1 MFKNLNQI
9 GSNLSTWKE
18 ELSKQVQER
27 KEDFNEMVE
36 NYTAQQN
43 SDTNTLPEHYKSL
56 PAEVQSKLLKFMKY
70 EEKYPMLLKAYKSAQ
85 SNMNTMKNLSD
96 SLEEQNKKQK
106 ECLDVVKEHYIFEDA
121 EDLREFL
128 AKWVEREKL
137 IKDELNLKNKEI
149 SELKNTIKTLTEE
162 PNKEK
167 SVEETSPTIEESN
180 DEERNDPVEITE
192 KPESAETTND
202 VIETKDT
209 LKESKNVVKEKER
222 SPMQWKIKYNSLE
235 KDLESTRSDYF
246 KVKDDLKVKI
256 EEINN
261 MKEMLKDVGNQL
273 VEMKDKEKQKSSVK
287 MVEETKY
294 KSLMNSNKQLQASNS
309 TLTQQKVKLE
319 QELET
324 KSKEL
329 SALLLEHKQLNMK
342 TNRLNNKVE
351 ELSNEKQASQ
361 KTIKDLNKKL
371 EDTIKE
377 NGKLEERAL
386 IMKEKYQQNENVKT
400 TSQDIVDS
408 LTNQCNEMNVKL
420 KEVMNL
426 KSTLED
432 EVTQKNDRLY
442 AQKRDI
448 QNLSDQVLS
457 LKKINNDLQSSL
469 TKLEGSK
476 KNTESLANEESSK
489 ELQDAI
495 DKKIIEINSLNDTLK
510 SKDTEIASLQER
522 LTVLEDSSLREKQAS
537 LSQERKISTNLNHEQ
552 ILDQTIRNLKEEL
565 AQKNKSFRNI
575 EATLANL
582 RKINKDLNF
591 KIDKLNS
598 ILHQQRIS
606 PSPTASR
613 KSSEVN
619 AAPESD
625 VDPKLSYIKN
635 VLIGFI
641 EHKDQRQQLLPV
653 ISMLLN
659 FTADDQKVLMSL

>member
-85 SNMNTMKNLSD
+85 SNVNTMKNLSD

-192 KPESAETTND
+192 KPESTESTND

-209 LKESKNVVKEKER
+209 LKESKSVVKEKER

-256 EEINN
+256 DEINN

-457 LKKINNDLQSSL
+457 LKKINNDLQSTL

>member
-192 KPESAETTND
+192 KPESTESTND

-209 LKESKNVVKEKER
+209 LKESKSVVKEKER

-256 EEINN
+256 DEINN

-457 LKKINNDLQSSL
+457 LKKINNDLQSTL

-537 LSQERKISTNLNHEQ
+537 LSQERKIFTNLNHEQ

>member
-43 SDTNTLPEHYKSL
+43 NDTNTLPEHYKSL
-56 PAEVQSKLLKFMKY
+56 PTEVQGKLLKFMKY
-70 EEKYPMLLKAYKSAQ
+70 EEKYPLLLKAYKGAQ
-85 SNMNTMKNLSD
+85 NNINTMKSLTE
-96 SLEEQNKKQK
+96 SLEDQNKKQK
-106 ECLDVVKEHYIFEDA
+106 ECLDVVKEHYIYEDS

-128 AKWVEREKL
+128 TKWVERENL

-149 SELKNTIKTLTEE
+149 AELKNTITSLT
-162 PNKEK
+162 KEANNEQSVKETSSSVEDNTEQDKVQVEAVEKPK
-167 SVEETSPTIEESN
+167 SVESVNDIKEPSN
-180 DEERNDPVEITE
+180 KPSVVE
-192 KPESAETTND
+192 
-202 VIETKDT
+202 
-209 LKESKNVVKEKER
+209 EKER

-235 KDLESTRSDYF
+235 KDLESTRADYF

-256 EEINN
+256 DEINN

-273 VEMKDKEKQKSSVK
+273 VEMKDKEKQKNSVK
-287 MVEETKY
+287 MIEETKY
-294 KSLMNSNKQLQASNS
+294 KTLMNTNKQLQATNS
-309 TLTQQKVKLE
+309 VLIQQKTKLE
-319 QELET
+319 QDLEA

-329 SALLLEHKQLNMK
+329 STLMFEHKQLNMK

-351 ELSNEKQASQ
+351 ELLSEKQASQ

-426 KSTLED
+426 KNILED

-448 QNLSDQVLS
+448 QNLNDQVLS
-457 LKKINNDLQSSL
+457 LKKINSELQSSI
-469 TKLEGSK
+469 TKFESSK
-476 KNTESLANEESSK
+476 IKNASLANKESAK
-489 ELQDAI
+489 ELQAVI
-495 DKKIIEINSLNDTLK
+495 DKKIIEINSLNDILK
-510 SKDTEIASLQER
+510 SKDMEITSLQGK
-522 LTVLEDSSLREKQAS
+522 LTELENSSLKEKQTS

-552 ILDQTIRNLKEEL
+552 ILDQTIKNLKEEL
-565 AQKNKSFRNI
+565 AQKNKSFKNI

-591 KIDKLNS
+591 KIDKLNN

-606 PSPTASR
+606 PSPTTSR
-613 KSSEVN
+613 KSSEMDVIPN
-619 AAPESD
+619 SD
-625 VDPKLSYIKN
+625 IDPKLSYIKN

>member
-128 AKWVEREKL
+128 AKWVERENL
-137 IKDELNLKNKEI
+137 IKEELNLKNKEI

-256 EEINN
+256 DEINN

-273 VEMKDKEKQKSSVK
+273 VEMKDKEKQKNSVK

-294 KSLMNSNKQLQASNS
+294 KSLMNSNKQLQATNS

-319 QELET
+319 QELEA

-361 KTIKDLNKKL
+361 KTIKDLSKKL

>member
-128 AKWVEREKL
+128 AKWVERENL
-137 IKDELNLKNKEI
+137 IKEELNLKNKEI

-167 SVEETSPTIEESN
+167 SVEETSPNIEEST
-180 DEERNDPVEITE
+180 DEEKKAPEDVKE
-192 KPESAETTND
+192 KPESTESTND

-209 LKESKNVVKEKER
+209 LKESKNIVKEKER

-294 KSLMNSNKQLQASNS
+294 KSLMNYNKQLQSTNS

-457 LKKINNDLQSSL
+457 LKKINNDLQSSFA
-469 TKLEGSK
+469 KLEGSK

>member
-192 KPESAETTND
+192 KPESTESTND

-209 LKESKNVVKEKER
+209 LKESKSVVKEKER
-222 SPMQWKIKYNSLE
+222 SSMQWKIKYNSLE

-256 EEINN
+256 DEINN

-457 LKKINNDLQSSL
+457 LKKINNDLQSTL

-495 DKKIIEINSLNDTLK
+495 DKKIIEINFLNNTLK

-619 AAPESD
+619 VAPESD

>member
-85 SNMNTMKNLSD
+85 SNVNTMKNLSD

-192 KPESAETTND
+192 KPESTESTND

-209 LKESKNVVKEKER
+209 LKESKSVVKEKER

-256 EEINN
+256 DEINN

-457 LKKINNDLQSSL
+457 LKKINNDLQSTL

-591 KIDKLNS
+591 KIDKMNS

>member
-27 KEDFNEMVE
+27 KEDFNEMLE
-36 NYTAQQN
+36 NYTAQQSN
-43 SDTNTLPEHYKSL
+43 DTNTLPEHYKSL
-56 PAEVQSKLLKFMKY
+56 PSEVQGKLLKFMKY
-70 EEKYPMLLKAYKSAQ
+70 EEKYPLLLKAYKSAQ
-85 SNMNTMKNLSD
+85 SNMNTMKSLSE
-96 SLEEQNKKQK
+96 SLEDQNKKQK
-106 ECLDVVKEHYIFEDA
+106 KCLDVVKEHYIFEDA

-128 AKWVEREKL
+128 AKRVEREDL
-137 IKDELNLKNKEI
+137 IKEELNLKSKEI
-149 SELKNTIKTLTEE
+149 AELKNTIKTLTEK
-162 PNKEK
+162 PDTRHN
-167 SVEETSPTIEESN
+167 VEETSPSTNELNIEEKKA
-180 DEERNDPVEITE
+180 PVEIKE
-192 KPESAETTND
+192 KPDLTESTDN
-202 VIETKDT
+202 VIETK
-209 LKESKNVVKEKER
+209 ESSNETNVAQEKER

-235 KDLESTRSDYF
+235 KDLASTRSDYF

-256 EEINN
+256 DEINN

-273 VEMKDKEKQKSSVK
+273 VEMKDKEKQKNSVK

-294 KSLMNSNKQLQASNS
+294 KSLMNSNKQLQATNS
-309 TLTQQKVKLE
+309 TLTQQKLKLE
-319 QELET
+319 QDLEAKT
-324 KSKEL
+324 KEL
-329 SALLLEHKQLNMK
+329 SALMFEHKQINMK
-342 TNRLNNKVE
+342 TNRLNNKIE
-351 ELSNEKQASQ
+351 ELTNDKQTSQ

-386 IMKEKYQQNENVKT
+386 IMKEKYQQKENVKT

-448 QNLSDQVLS
+448 QNLNDQVLS
-457 LKKINNDLQSSL
+457 LKKINADLQSSL
-469 TKLEGSK
+469 AKLEGSK
-476 KNTESLANEESSK
+476 INNESLANEESAK
-489 ELQDAI
+489 ELQAAI
-495 DKKIIEINSLNDTLK
+495 DNKIAEISSLKDTLK
-510 SKDTEIASLQER
+510 SKDAEIKSLQKK
-522 LTVLEDSSLREKQAS
+522 LTDLEDSTVKEKQTS
-537 LSQERKISTNLNHEQ
+537 LSQERKISTNMNHEQ

-565 AQKNKSFRNI
+565 AQKNKSFKNI
-575 EATLANL
+575 EATLANF

-613 KSSEVN
+613 KSSEINVVPD
-619 AAPESD
+619 AD

>member
-192 KPESAETTND
+192 KPESTESTND

-209 LKESKNVVKEKER
+209 LKESKSVVKEKER

-256 EEINN
+256 DEINN

-294 KSLMNSNKQLQASNS
+294 KSLMNSNKQLQAYNS

-457 LKKINNDLQSSL
+457 LKKINNDLQSTL

-591 KIDKLNS
+591 KIDKMNS

>member
-43 SDTNTLPEHYKSL
+43 NDTNTLPEHYKSL
-56 PAEVQSKLLKFMKY
+56 PTEVQGKLLKFMKY
-70 EEKYPMLLKAYKSAQ
+70 EEKYPLLLKAYKGAQ
-85 SNMNTMKNLSD
+85 NNINTMKSLTE
-96 SLEEQNKKQK
+96 SLEDQNKKQK
-106 ECLDVVKEHYIFEDA
+106 ECLDVVKEHYIYEDS

-128 AKWVEREKL
+128 TKWVERENL
-137 IKDELNLKNKEI
+137 IKDELKLKNKEI
-149 SELKNTIKTLTEE
+149 AELKNTITSLT
-162 PNKEK
+162 KEANNEQSVKETSSSVEDNTEQDKVQVEAVEKPK
-167 SVEETSPTIEESN
+167 SVESVNDIKEPSN
-180 DEERNDPVEITE
+180 KPSVVE
-192 KPESAETTND
+192 
-202 VIETKDT
+202 
-209 LKESKNVVKEKER
+209 EKER

-235 KDLESTRSDYF
+235 KDLESTRADYF

-256 EEINN
+256 DEINN

-273 VEMKDKEKQKSSVK
+273 VEMKDKEKQKNSVK
-287 MVEETKY
+287 MIEETKY
-294 KSLMNSNKQLQASNS
+294 KTLMNTNKQLQATNS
-309 TLTQQKVKLE
+309 VLIQQKTKLE
-319 QELET
+319 QDLEA

-329 SALLLEHKQLNMK
+329 STLMFEHKQLNMK

-351 ELSNEKQASQ
+351 ELLSEKQASQ

-426 KSTLED
+426 KNTLED

-448 QNLSDQVLS
+448 QNLNDQVLS
-457 LKKINNDLQSSL
+457 LKKINSELQSSI
-469 TKLEGSK
+469 TKFESSK
-476 KNTESLANEESSK
+476 IKNASLANKESAK
-489 ELQDAI
+489 ELQAVI
-495 DKKIIEINSLNDTLK
+495 DKKIIEINSLNDILK
-510 SKDTEIASLQER
+510 SKDMEITSLQGK
-522 LTVLEDSSLREKQAS
+522 LTELENSSLKEKQTS

-552 ILDQTIRNLKEEL
+552 ILDQTIKNLKEEL
-565 AQKNKSFRNI
+565 AQKNKSFKNI

-591 KIDKLNS
+591 KIDKLNN

-606 PSPTASR
+606 PSPTTSR
-613 KSSEVN
+613 KSSEMDVIPN
-619 AAPESD
+619 SD
-625 VDPKLSYIKN
+625 IDPKLSYIKN

>member
-85 SNMNTMKNLSD
+85 SNMSTMKNLSD

-137 IKDELNLKNKEI
+137 IKEELNLKNKEI

-256 EEINN
+256 DEINN

-294 KSLMNSNKQLQASNS
+294 KSLMNSNKQLQTTNS

-457 LKKINNDLQSSL
+457 LKKINNDLQSTL

-537 LSQERKISTNLNHEQ
+537 LSQERKIFTNLNHEQ

-591 KIDKLNS
+591 KIDKMNS

-619 AAPESD
+619 VAPESD

>member
-106 ECLDVVKEHYIFEDA
+106 ECSDVVKEHYIFEDA

-192 KPESAETTND
+192 KPESTESTND

-209 LKESKNVVKEKER
+209 LKESKSVVKEKER

-256 EEINN
+256 DEINN

-294 KSLMNSNKQLQASNS
+294 KSLMNSNKQLQAYNS

-457 LKKINNDLQSSL
+457 LKKINNDLQSTL

-591 KIDKLNS
+591 KIDKMNS

>member
-192 KPESAETTND
+192 KPESTESTND

-209 LKESKNVVKEKER
+209 LKESKSVVKEKER

-256 EEINN
+256 DEINN

-457 LKKINNDLQSSL
+457 LKKINNDLQSTL

>member
-128 AKWVEREKL
+128 AKWVERENL
-137 IKDELNLKNKEI
+137 IKEELNLKNKEI

-256 EEINN
+256 DEINN

-273 VEMKDKEKQKSSVK
+273 VEMKDKEKQKNSVK

-294 KSLMNSNKQLQASNS
+294 KSLMNSNKQLQATNS

-319 QELET
+319 QELEA

-361 KTIKDLNKKL
+361 KTIKDLSKKL

-619 AAPESD
+619 VAPESD

>member
-43 SDTNTLPEHYKSL
+43 NDTNTLPEHYKSL
-56 PAEVQSKLLKFMKY
+56 PAEVQGKLLKFMKY
-70 EEKYPMLLKAYKSAQ
+70 EEKYPLLLKAYKSAQ
-85 SNMNTMKNLSD
+85 SNMNTMKSLSEG
-96 SLEEQNKKQK
+96 LENQNKKQK

-137 IKDELNLKNKEI
+137 IKEELNLQKKEI

-162 PNKEK
+162 SSNEK
-167 SVEETSPTIEESN
+167 SVEETSANTNEVS
-180 DEERNDPVEITE
+180 DEQKKITVENKE
-192 KPESAETTND
+192 KPEFAETTND
-202 VIETKDT
+202 DIETKDT
-209 LKESKNVVKEKER
+209 LKENTNVVPEKER

-256 EEINN
+256 DEINN

-273 VEMKDKEKQKSSVK
+273 VEMKDKEKQKNSVK

-294 KSLMNSNKQLQASNS
+294 KALMNSNKQLQATNS
-309 TLTQQKVKLE
+309 TLNQQKIKLE
-319 QELET
+319 QELEA

-342 TNRLNNKVE
+342 TNRLNNKIE
-351 ELSNEKQASQ
+351 ELSNEKQTSQ

-408 LTNQCNEMNVKL
+408 LTNQCNEINVKL
-420 KEVMNL
+420 KEVMKL
-426 KSTLED
+426 KTTLED

-448 QNLSDQVLS
+448 QNLNDQVLS
-457 LKKINNDLQSSL
+457 LKKINTDLQSSL

-476 KNTESLANEESSK
+476 MNNESLANEESAK
-489 ELQDAI
+489 ELQSAI

-522 LTVLEDSSLREKQAS
+522 LTVLEDSSMREKQAS

-619 AAPESD
+619 VAPD
-625 VDPKLSYIKN
+625 ADADPKLSYIKN